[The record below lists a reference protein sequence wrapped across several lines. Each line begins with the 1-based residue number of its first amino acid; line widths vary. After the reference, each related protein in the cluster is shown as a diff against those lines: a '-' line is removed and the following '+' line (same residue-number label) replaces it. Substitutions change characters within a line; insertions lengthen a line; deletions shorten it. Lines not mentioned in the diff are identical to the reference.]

1 MKDAEN
7 LIITLDSIFTKS
19 KKDDL
24 LEGIINENQISKLDS
39 LKTNH
44 KQALIH
50 FKKGFEILV

>member
-24 LEGIINENQISKLDS
+24 LEGIINENQISKLES
-39 LKTNH
+39 LK
-44 KQALIH
+44 
-50 FKKGFEILV
+50 